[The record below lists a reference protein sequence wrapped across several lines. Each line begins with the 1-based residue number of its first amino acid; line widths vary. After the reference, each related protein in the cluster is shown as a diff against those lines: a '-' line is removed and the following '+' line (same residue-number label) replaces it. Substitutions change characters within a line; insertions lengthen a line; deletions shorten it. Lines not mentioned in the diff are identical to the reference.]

1 MTPFPSLP
9 AALLPAALNHLLA
22 QETWARARLTPH
34 AGKIACF
41 EVGPVTLALQVTGD
55 GLVGAAPAGEAPT
68 VTIRV
73 RSADLALIAQ
83 NRDRAFSYV
92 KIDGDADFANTISQ
106 ISQSLR
112 WEVADD
118 LGKLTGDIAAHR
130 IVDGATT
137 AAATLRATQQ
147 KFMENVAEY
156 FLDEKPMLVRPQAVT
171 EFTSDVTRLRDDAE
185 RLAKRIG
192 RLS

>member
-1 MTPFPSLP
+1 MTPFPSFRSFS
-9 AALLPAALNHLLA
+9 AVLLPAALNHLLD
-22 QETWARARLTPH
+22 QEAWARARLTPH

-41 EVGPVTLALQVTGD
+41 EVGPVTLALQVTGE
-55 GLVGAAPAGEAPT
+55 GLVDAAPAGEAAT

-73 RSADLALIAQ
+73 RSADLPLIAQ

-118 LGKLTGDIAAHR
+118 LGRVAVASLGQRLNRCGARHR
-130 IVDGATT
+130 AI
-137 AAATLRATQQ
+137 LRGHP
-147 KFMENVAEY
+147 Y
-156 FLDEKPMLVRPQAVT
+156 PR
-171 EFTSDVTRLRDDAE
+171 
-185 RLAKRIG
+185 
-192 RLS
+192 